1 MGSMMTKQRTADYAL
16 HFATLAAQIAR
27 EPDHSRDRF
36 IQREAEALVEDAGFI
51 QALVQDEALLT
62 DDPYD
67 VTDYNANWGM
77 ALNWWNRRVVTFTDA
92 LPPHTQSR
100 IKLHMDAFWDEA

>member
-16 HFATLAAQIAR
+16 HFATLAVQIAR
-27 EPDHSRDRF
+27 EVDLDRLKEWAS
-36 IQREAEALVEDAGFI
+36 ILIEDAGFI
-51 QALVQDEALLT
+51 QALAQGEAFLT
-62 DDPYD
+62 EDPYE

-77 ALNWWNRRVVTFTDA
+77 ALNWWNQRVVAFTNA
-92 LPPHTQSR
+92 LPAHTQRR